1 MAKAESGI
9 SVKRL
14 SAALG
19 AEISG
24 VDLAAPQ
31 DNESFAVV
39 HQALL
44 DHCVIFFRDQ
54 HMTPEQHVAF
64 ARRFGPISIHPYAP
78 ALPGHPEVMRVFKEK
93 DDKVNFG
100 GGWHSDMTFLEK
112 PPLGSIL
119 YAKEVPPVGGD
130 TMFAN
135 QYLAYDALS
144 PGMKRTLDGLNAVH
158 SANAQYGVDGMSEAN
173 RHNDQRSMKPKTSED
188 AKAETIHPVVRTHPE
203 TGRKALYVNIGFTQ
217 RFDGWTKDESRP
229 LLRWLYEHC
238 AKPEFTCRFAW
249 EKNSVAFWDNRCA
262 QHYALNDYHG
272 HRREM
277 HRVTIEGDRPR

>member
-1 MAKAESGI
+1 MARGNGKI

-14 SAALG
+14 SGALG

-24 VDLAAPQ
+24 VDLAHID
-31 DNESFAVV
+31 DNETFAAI
-39 HQALL
+39 HQAFL
-44 DHCVIFFRDQ
+44 DNCVIFFRDQ
-54 HMTPEQHVAF
+54 VMSPDEHVAF

-78 ALPGHPEVMRVFKEK
+78 ALEGHPEVMRVFKEK
-93 DDKVNFG
+93 EDKVNFG

-119 YAKEVPPVGGD
+119 YAKDIPPYGGD

-135 QYLAYDALS
+135 QYMAYDALS
-144 PGMKRTLDGLNAVH
+144 SGMKRTLESLNAVH
-158 SANAQYGVDGMSEAN
+158 SANAQYGVDGRSEASKN
-173 RHNDQRSMKPKTSED
+173 NAKRSMKPMTSED
-188 AKAETIHPVVRTHPE
+188 AAEEVVHPVVRTHPE
-203 TGRKALYVNIGFTQ
+203 TGRKTIYVNVGFTQ
-217 RFDGWTKDESRP
+217 RFEGWTKKESQP

-249 EKNSVAFWDNRCA
+249 AKNSVAFWDNRCA

-272 HRREM
+272 FRREM
-277 HRVTIEGDRPR
+277 HRVTVEGDRPR

>member
-1 MAKAESGI
+1 MTHGNGKI
-9 SVKRL
+9 TVKQL
-14 SAALG
+14 SSALG

-24 VDLAAPQ
+24 VDLAALQ
-31 DNESFAVV
+31 DNESFAAI
-39 HQALL
+39 HKAFL
-44 DHCVIFFRDQ
+44 DYCVIFFHEQ
-54 HMTPEQHVAF
+54 TMTPDQHVAF
-64 ARRFGPISIHPYAP
+64 GRRFGPISIHPYAP
-78 ALPGHPEVMRVFKEK
+78 AVPGHPEVMRVFKEK

-119 YAKEVPPVGGD
+119 YAKEVPPIGGD

-135 QYLAYDALS
+135 QYLAYEALS
-144 PGMKRTLDGLNAVH
+144 PGMKRTLGGLNAVH
-158 SANAQYGVDGMSEAN
+158 SANAQYGVDGGSEAN
-173 RHNDQRSMKPKTSED
+173 RHNDQRSMKPKTSDD

-217 RFDGWTKDESRP
+217 RFEGWTKEESRA
-229 LLRWLYEHC
+229 LLRWLYDHC

-249 EKNSVAFWDNRCA
+249 AKNSVAFWDNRCA

-277 HRVTIEGDRPR
+277 HRVTVEGDRPR

>member
-1 MAKAESGI
+1 MPQGNGSI
-9 SVKRL
+9 SVIRI
-14 SAALG
+14 AGALG
-19 AEISG
+19 AEIGG
-24 VDLAAPQ
+24 VDLATPLGN
-31 DNESFAVV
+31 DTFAAI
-39 HQALL
+39 HRALL

-54 HMTPEQHVAF
+54 VMTPAEHVAF
-64 ARRFGPISIHPYAP
+64 ARRFGAISIHPYAP
-78 ALPGHPEVMRVFKEK
+78 ALDGHPEVMRVFKEK
-93 DDKVNFG
+93 DDKANFG

-135 QYLAYDALS
+135 QYLAYEALS
-144 PGMKRTLDGLNAVH
+144 PALRRTLDGLSAVH
-158 SANAQYGVDGMSEAN
+158 SANAQYGVDGLSEAN

-217 RFDGWTKDESRP
+217 RFEGWTKEESRP

-238 AKPEFTCRFAW
+238 AKPEFTCRFQWRA
-249 EKNSVAFWDNRCA
+249 NSVAFWDNRCT

-277 HRVTIEGDRPR
+277 HRVTVEGD

>member
-1 MAKAESGI
+1 MSSI
-9 SVKRL
+9 TVTRL
-14 SAALG
+14 TSALG

-24 VDLAAPQ
+24 VDLGRQLGNDTFAA
-31 DNESFAVV
+31 V

-54 HMTPEQHVAF
+54 EMTPEQQIAF
-64 ARRFGPISIHPYAP
+64 AGRFGPISIHPYA
-78 ALPGHPEVMRVFKEK
+78 ASIEGYPEVMRVFKER

-112 PPLGSIL
+112 PPLGSVL
-119 YAKEVPPVGGD
+119 YAKEVPPQGGD

-135 QYLAYDALS
+135 QYAAYDALS
-144 PGMKRTLDGLNAVH
+144 PGMKRTLDSLHAVH

-173 RHNDQRSMKPKTSED
+173 RHNDQRSMKPRTSAD

-238 AKPEFTCRFAW
+238 ARPEFTCRFSW
-249 EKNSVAFWDNRCA
+249 RKNSVAFWDNRCT

-272 HRREM
+272 YRREM
-277 HRVTIEGDRPR
+277 HRVTVEGDRPR

>member
-1 MAKAESGI
+1 MSNIA
-9 SVKRL
+9 VTRL
-14 SAALG
+14 TSALG

-24 VDLAAPQ
+24 VDLSQPLGNDTFAA
-31 DNESFAVV
+31 V
-39 HQALL
+39 HRALL

-54 HMTPEQHVAF
+54 LMTPDQQVAF
-64 ARRFGPISIHPYAP
+64 ARRFGPISIHPYA
-78 ALPGHPEVMRVFKEK
+78 AAVEGHPQVMRVFKEK
-93 DDKVNFG
+93 DDKINFG

-112 PPLGSIL
+112 PPLGSVL
-119 YAKEVPPVGGD
+119 YAKEVPPAGGD

-144 PGMKRTLDGLNAVH
+144 PGMKRTVDSLNAVH

-188 AKAETIHPVVRTHPE
+188 AKAEIVHPVVRTHPE

-217 RFDGWTKDESRP
+217 RFDGWTKEESRP

-238 AKPEFTCRFAW
+238 AKPEFTCRFQW
-249 EKNSVAFWDNRCA
+249 RQNSVAFWDNRCT

-277 HRVTIEGDRPR
+277 HRVTVEGDRPR

>member
-1 MAKAESGI
+1 MSNIIA
-9 SVKRL
+9 VTRL
-14 SAALG
+14 TSALG

-24 VDLAAPQ
+24 VDLSQPLGNDTFAA
-31 DNESFAVV
+31 V
-39 HQALL
+39 HRALL

-54 HMTPEQHVAF
+54 LMTPDQQVAF
-64 ARRFGPISIHPYAP
+64 AGRFGPISIHPYA
-78 ALPGHPEVMRVFKEK
+78 AAVEGHPEVMRVFKEK
-93 DDKVNFG
+93 DDKINFG

-112 PPLGSIL
+112 PPLGSVL
-119 YAKEVPPVGGD
+119 YAKEVPPAGGD

-144 PGMKRTLDGLNAVH
+144 PGMKRTVDSLNAVH

-188 AKAETIHPVVRTHPE
+188 AKAEVVHPVVRTHPE

-217 RFDGWTKDESRP
+217 RFDGWTKEESRP

-238 AKPEFTCRFAW
+238 AKPEFTCRFQW
-249 EKNSVAFWDNRCA
+249 RQNSVAFWDNRCT

-277 HRVTIEGDRPR
+277 HRVTVEGDRPR

>member
-1 MAKAESGI
+1 MSKSI
-9 SVKRL
+9 TVKRI
-14 SAALG
+14 AGALG
-19 AEISG
+19 AELSG
-24 VDLAAPQ
+24 VDLSQPLGNEAFAA
-31 DNESFAVV
+31 V

-54 HMTPEQHVAF
+54 IMTPDQQVAF
-64 ARRFGPISIHPYAP
+64 ARRFGPISIHPYA
-78 ALPGHPEVMRVFKEK
+78 AAVEGHPEVMRVFKEK

-100 GGWHSDMTFLEK
+100 GGWHSDMTFFEK
-112 PPLGSIL
+112 PPLGSVL
-119 YAKEVPPVGGD
+119 YAKEVPPQGGD

-135 QYLAYDALS
+135 QYLAYEALS
-144 PGMKRTLDGLNAVH
+144 PGMKRTLDGLSAVH

-173 RHNDQRSMKPKTSED
+173 RHNDQRSMKPKTSDD
-188 AKAETIHPVVRTHPE
+188 AKAEIVHPVVRTHPE
-203 TGRKALYVNIGFTQ
+203 TGKRALYVNIGFTQ
-217 RFDGWTKDESRP
+217 RFEGWTKDESRP

-249 EKNSVAFWDNRCA
+249 ARNSVAFWDNRCT

-277 HRVTIEGDRPR
+277 HRVTVEGDRPR

>member
-1 MAKAESGI
+1 MSNIA
-9 SVKRL
+9 VTRL
-14 SAALG
+14 TSALG

-24 VDLAAPQ
+24 VDLSQPLGNDTFAA
-31 DNESFAVV
+31 V
-39 HQALL
+39 HRALL

-54 HMTPEQHVAF
+54 LMTPDQQVAF
-64 ARRFGPISIHPYAP
+64 ARRFGPISIHPYA
-78 ALPGHPEVMRVFKEK
+78 AAVEGHPEVMRVFKEK
-93 DDKVNFG
+93 DDKINFG

-112 PPLGSIL
+112 PPLGSVL
-119 YAKEVPPVGGD
+119 YAKEVPPAGGD

-144 PGMKRTLDGLNAVH
+144 PGMKRTVDSLNAVH

-188 AKAETIHPVVRTHPE
+188 AKAEIVHPVVRTHPE

-217 RFDGWTKDESRP
+217 RFDGWTKEESRP

-238 AKPEFTCRFAW
+238 AKPEFTCRFQW
-249 EKNSVAFWDNRCA
+249 RQNSVAFWDNRCT

-277 HRVTIEGDRPR
+277 HRVTVEGDRPR

>member
-1 MAKAESGI
+1 MAKAANGI
-9 SVKRL
+9 SVRRI
-14 SAALG
+14 SGALG

-24 VDLAAPQ
+24 VDLAGPQ
-31 DNESFAVV
+31 NNETFDAI
-39 HQALL
+39 HRAFL

-54 HMTPEQHVAF
+54 VMTPDQHVAF
-64 ARRFGPISIHPYAP
+64 ARRFGPISIHPYAA
-78 ALPGHPEVMRVFKEK
+78 ALPGHPEVMTIFKEK

-119 YAKEVPPVGGD
+119 YAKDIPPVGGD

-135 QYLAYDALS
+135 QYLAYEALS
-144 PGMKRTLDGLNAVH
+144 PGMRRTVDALGAVH
-158 SANAQYGVDGMSEAN
+158 SANAQYGVDGQSEAN
-173 RHNDQRSMKPKTSED
+173 RHNDQRSMKPKTAED

-217 RFDGWTKDESRP
+217 RFEGWTKDESRP

-249 EKNSVAFWDNRCA
+249 EKNSVAFWDNRCT

-272 HRREM
+272 FRREM
-277 HRVTIEGDRPR
+277 HRVTVEGDRPR